1 MLEFDIK
8 NYPLLKLALPLIG
21 GIVIGWLCDVSLS
34 HTATLFALSL
44 LAVAVGLSSRL
55 PAWLFGAGATG
66 AMLSVGLF
74 VITCDKAVETP
85 RWSGRKVAC
94 EAQLLEVPHMGG
106 VATRAL
112 AYVVAADG
120 SVASGERCEG
130 RVELYF
136 ANSVEAE
143 ALRVGEKV
151 RFEAVIENPR
161 NAGNPAEFDVERYML
176 LKGVSGSVFL
186 PIDGWQSVGMGNVSL
201 QMRALALR
209 DDIVRMYEQQGFEG
223 NALSL
228 LAAFSVGEKRG
239 FPQELKEVYSD
250 AGVSH
255 LLALSGLHLG
265 LFYMVVVTL
274 LGFAGGNRKWYIA
287 RELLALLLLW
297 AFAFVAGLTPSIVR
311 AALLFSLVSMGRCL
325 RRDSSSLNS
334 LAFAAMAMLLF
345 SPRLLFDISFQLSF
359 SAVLAIMLL
368 TPWLNELLG
377 CDKHGRLYRSAVSL
391 LAVSFSAQVGVLPF
405 VWYYFGTFPLYFLF
419 ANLLLVPLAT
429 VLMTLVVW
437 LWVTVPLPPVQQC
450 VAWLLSWLLA
460 FMNGVVEFV
469 ASLPAASV
477 MLPQVDVA
485 GACFATFVLTTFFYC
500 VMHRKYLFAAVVSM
514 AAIVAMM
521 LNIFTS
527 NLVDYS
533 DSVLLFNNNK
543 SGAALVLPQG
553 SEGYVVS
560 SVPKFDSDAD
570 RVLLPFMEREGI
582 TSVRWLET
590 EYSDSCVSYS
600 NGLLSFAG
608 LRMQLLVDD
617 CWLGDSLQH
626 PVDVLWLCRGF
637 LGPVDRLLEVYPA
650 PCIVLDGSLYAGSR
664 RRLLRE
670 CGAAGVGCIDI
681 SQLGAVK
688 LKAADGSFSVETM
701 RGK

>member
-1 MLEFDIK
+1 M
-8 NYPLLKLALPLIG
+8 ALPLIG
-21 GIVIGWLCDVSLS
+21 GIVIGWLCNVDLL

-44 LAVAVGLSSRL
+44 LAVAAGFSSRL
-55 PAWLFGAGATG
+55 PAWLFGVGATG
-66 AMLSVGLF
+66 AMLAVGLF

-94 EAQLLEVPHMGG
+94 EAQLLEVPYMGG

-112 AYVVAADG
+112 AYVVADDG
-120 SVASGERCEG
+120 SVADERSEG
-130 RVELYF
+130 RVNIYF

-161 NAGNPAEFDVERYML
+161 NAGNPAEFDVERYMR

-186 PIDGWQSVGMGNVSL
+186 PVGGWQSVGMGNVSL

-209 DDIVRMYEQQGFEG
+209 DDIVKMYEQQGFEG

-239 FPQELKEVYSD
+239 FSQELKEVYSD

-274 LGFAGGNRKWYIA
+274 LGFAGGSRKWYIA

-297 AFAFVAGLTPSIVR
+297 VFAFVAGLTPSIVR
-311 AALLFSLVSMGRCL
+311 AAVLFSLVSVGRCL

-334 LAFAAMAMLLF
+334 LAFAAMVMLLF

-359 SAVLAIMLL
+359 SAVLAIILL
-368 TPWLNELLG
+368 TPWLRELFG
-377 CDKHGRLYRSAVSL
+377 CNKRGRLYRSAVSL

-429 VLMTLVVW
+429 VLMTLVIQ
-437 LWVTVPLPPVQQC
+437 LWVTVPVPLVQQC
-450 VAWLLSWLLA
+450 IAWLLSWLLA

-477 MLPQVDVA
+477 MLPQVSVA
-485 GACFATFVLTTFFYC
+485 GACFTAFMLVAFFYC
-500 VMHRKYLFAAVVSM
+500 VMRRRYLFAALISM
-514 AAIVAMM
+514 AAVVTVM
-521 LNIFTS
+521 LNIFTDKGA
-527 NLVDYS
+527 DYS

-570 RVLLPFMEREGI
+570 RVLVPFMEREAI
-582 TSVRWLET
+582 TSVRWLESSYT
-590 EYSDSCVSYS
+590 DSCVSYS

-608 LRMQLLVDD
+608 VRMQLLADD
-617 CWLGDSLQH
+617 CWLSDSLQH

-637 LGPVDRLLEVYPA
+637 LGPVERLLEVYPA
-650 PCIVLDGSLYAGSR
+650 SCIVLDGSLYAGSR

-688 LKAADGSFSVETM
+688 LKADGGSFSVETM

>member
-21 GIVIGWLCDVSLS
+21 GIVIGWLCNVSLL

-44 LAVAVGLSSRL
+44 LAVAAGFSSRL
-55 PAWLFGAGATG
+55 PAWLFGVGATG
-66 AMLSVGLF
+66 AMLAIGLF

-94 EAQLLEVPHMGG
+94 EAQLLEVPYMGG

-112 AYVVAADG
+112 AYVVADDG
-120 SVASGERCEG
+120 SVADERSEG
-130 RVELYF
+130 RVNIYF

-161 NAGNPAEFDVERYML
+161 NAGNPAEFDVERYMR

-186 PIDGWQSVGMGNVSL
+186 PVGGWQSVGMGNVSL

-209 DDIVRMYEQQGFEG
+209 DDIVKMYERQGFEG

-239 FPQELKEVYSD
+239 FSQELKDVYSD

-274 LGFAGGNRKWYIA
+274 LGFAGGSRKWYIA
-287 RELLALLLLW
+287 RELFALLLLW
-297 AFAFVAGLTPSIVR
+297 VFAFVAGLTPSIVR
-311 AALLFSLVSMGRCL
+311 AAVLFSLVSVGRCL

-334 LAFAAMAMLLF
+334 LAFAAMVMLLF

-359 SAVLAIMLL
+359 SAVLAIILL
-368 TPWLNELLG
+368 TPWLRELFG
-377 CDKHGRLYRSAVSL
+377 CNKRGRLYRSLVSL

-429 VLMTLVVW
+429 VLMTLVVYF
-437 LWVTVPLPPVQQC
+437 WVTVPVPLVQQC
-450 VAWLLSWLLA
+450 IAWLLSWLLA

-477 MLPQVDVA
+477 MLPQVGVA
-485 GACFATFVLTTFFYC
+485 GACFTAFMLAAFFYC
-500 VMHRKYLFAAVVSM
+500 VMRRRYLFAALISM
-514 AAIVAMM
+514 AAVVAVV
-521 LNIFTS
+521 LNIFTDKGA
-527 NLVDYS
+527 DYS

-560 SVPKFDSDAD
+560 SVLKFDSDAD
-570 RVLLPFMEREGI
+570 RVLVPFMEREGI
-582 TSVRWLET
+582 TSVRWLESPYT
-590 EYSDSCVSYS
+590 DSCVSYS

-608 LRMQLLVDD
+608 VRMQLLADD
-617 CWLGDSLQH
+617 CWLSDSLQH

-637 LGPVDRLLEVYPA
+637 LGPVERLLEVYPA
-650 PCIVLDGSLYAGSR
+650 SCIVLDGSLYAGSR

>member
-8 NYPLLKLALPLIG
+8 NYPLLKLALPMIG
-21 GIVIGWLCDVSLS
+21 GIVIGWLCNVDLL

-44 LAVAVGLSSRL
+44 LAVAAGFSSRL
-55 PAWLFGAGATG
+55 PAWLFGVGATG
-66 AMLSVGLF
+66 AMLAIGLF

-94 EAQLLEVPHMGG
+94 EAQLLEVPYMGG

-112 AYVVAADG
+112 AYVVADDG
-120 SVASGERCEG
+120 SVAGERSEG
-130 RVELYF
+130 RVNIYF

-161 NAGNPAEFDVERYML
+161 NAGNPAEFDVERYMR

-186 PIDGWQSVGMGNVSL
+186 PVGGWQSVGMGNVSL

-209 DDIVRMYEQQGFEG
+209 DDIVKMYERQGFEG

-239 FPQELKEVYSD
+239 FSQELKEVYSD

-274 LGFAGGNRKWYIA
+274 LGFAGGSRKWYIA

-297 AFAFVAGLTPSIVR
+297 VFAFVAGLTPSIVR
-311 AALLFSLVSMGRCL
+311 AAVLFSLVSVGRCL

-334 LAFAAMAMLLF
+334 LAFAAMVMLLF

-359 SAVLAIMLL
+359 SAVLAIILL
-368 TPWLNELLG
+368 TPWINELLG
-377 CDKHGRLYRSAVSL
+377 CNKRGRLYRSAVSL

-437 LWVTVPLPPVQQC
+437 LWVTVPVPLVRQC
-450 VAWLLSWLLA
+450 IAWLLSWLLA

-477 MLPQVDVA
+477 MLPQVGVA
-485 GACFATFVLTTFFYC
+485 GACFTAFMLVASFYC
-500 VMHRKYLFAAVVSM
+500 VMRRRYLFAALISM
-514 AAIVAMM
+514 AAVVAVV
-521 LNIFTS
+521 LNIFTDKGA
-527 NLVDYS
+527 DYS

-553 SEGYVVS
+553 GEGYVVS

-570 RVLLPFMEREGI
+570 RVLVPFMERESI
-582 TSVRWLET
+582 TSVRWLESP
-590 EYSDSCVSYS
+590 YADSCVSYS
-600 NGLLSFAG
+600 DGLLSFAG
-608 LRMQLLVDD
+608 VRMQLLADD
-617 CWLGDSLQH
+617 CWLSDSLQH

-637 LGPVDRLLEVYPA
+637 LGPVERLLEVYPA
-650 PCIVLDGSLYAGSR
+650 SCIVLDGSLYAGSR

-688 LKAADGSFSVETM
+688 LKADGGSFSVETM

>member
-1 MLEFDIK
+1 M
-8 NYPLLKLALPLIG
+8 IG
-21 GIVIGWLCDVSLS
+21 GIVIGWLCNVDLL

-44 LAVAVGLSSRL
+44 LAVAAGFSSRL
-55 PAWLFGAGATG
+55 PAWLFGVGATG
-66 AMLSVGLF
+66 AMLAIGLF

-94 EAQLLEVPHMGG
+94 EAQLLEVPYMGG

-112 AYVVAADG
+112 AYVVADAG
-120 SVASGERCEG
+120 SVADERSEG
-130 RVELYF
+130 RVNIYF

-161 NAGNPAEFDVERYML
+161 NAGNPAEFDVERYMR

-186 PIDGWQSVGMGNVSL
+186 PVGGWQSAGMGNVSL

-209 DDIVRMYEQQGFEG
+209 DDIVKMYERQGFEG

-239 FPQELKEVYSD
+239 FSQELKEVYSD

-274 LGFAGGNRKWYIA
+274 LGFAGGSRKWYIA

-297 AFAFVAGLTPSIVR
+297 FFAFVAGLTPSIVR
-311 AALLFSLVSMGRCL
+311 AAVLFSLVSVGRCL

-334 LAFAAMAMLLF
+334 LAFAAMVMLLF

-359 SAVLAIMLL
+359 SAVLAIILL
-368 TPWLNELLG
+368 TPWINELLG
-377 CDKHGRLYRSAVSL
+377 CNKHGRLYRSLVSL

-429 VLMTLVVW
+429 VLMTLVVQ
-437 LWVTVPLPPVQQC
+437 LWVTVPVPLVQQC
-450 VAWLLSWLLA
+450 IAWLLSWLLA

-477 MLPQVDVA
+477 MLPQVGVA
-485 GACFATFVLTTFFYC
+485 GACFTAFMLAAFFYC
-500 VMHRKYLFAAVVSM
+500 VMRRRYLFAALISM
-514 AAIVAMM
+514 AAVVTVM
-521 LNIFTS
+521 LNIFTDKGA
-527 NLVDYS
+527 DYS

-543 SGAALVLPQG
+543 SGVALVLPQG

-570 RVLLPFMEREGI
+570 RVLVPFMEREGI
-582 TSVRWLET
+582 TSVRWLESPYT
-590 EYSDSCVSYS
+590 DSCVSYS
-600 NGLLSFAG
+600 DGLLSFAG
-608 LRMQLLVDD
+608 VRMQLLADD
-617 CWLGDSLQH
+617 CWLSDSLQH

-637 LGPVDRLLEVYPA
+637 LGPVERLLEAYPA
-650 PCIVLDGSLYAGSR
+650 SCIVLDGSLYAGSR

-688 LKAADGSFSVETM
+688 LKADGGSFSVETM

>member
-1 MLEFDIK
+1 M
-8 NYPLLKLALPLIG
+8 IG
-21 GIVIGWLCDVSLS
+21 GIVIGWLCNVDLL

-44 LAVAVGLSSRL
+44 LAVAAGFSSRL
-55 PAWLFGAGATG
+55 PAWLFGVGATG
-66 AMLSVGLF
+66 AMLAIGLF

-94 EAQLLEVPHMGG
+94 EAQLLEVPYMGG

-112 AYVVAADG
+112 AYVVADDG
-120 SVASGERCEG
+120 SVAGERSEG
-130 RVELYF
+130 RVNIYF

-161 NAGNPAEFDVERYML
+161 NAGNPAEFDVERYMR

-186 PIDGWQSVGMGNVSL
+186 PVGGWQSVGMGNVSL

-209 DDIVRMYEQQGFEG
+209 DDIVKMYERQGFEG

-239 FPQELKEVYSD
+239 FSQELKEVYSD

-274 LGFAGGNRKWYIA
+274 LGFAGGSRKWYIA

-297 AFAFVAGLTPSIVR
+297 VFAFVAGLTPSIVR
-311 AALLFSLVSMGRCL
+311 AAVLFSLVSVGRCL

-334 LAFAAMAMLLF
+334 LAFAAMVMLLF

-359 SAVLAIMLL
+359 SAVLAIILL
-368 TPWLNELLG
+368 TPWINELLG
-377 CDKHGRLYRSAVSL
+377 CNKRGRLYRSAVSL

-437 LWVTVPLPPVQQC
+437 LWVTVPVPLVQQC
-450 VAWLLSWLLA
+450 IAWLLSWLLT

-477 MLPQVDVA
+477 MLPQVGVA
-485 GACFATFVLTTFFYC
+485 GACFTAFMLVAFFYC
-500 VMHRKYLFAAVVSM
+500 VMRRRYLFAALISM
-514 AAIVAMM
+514 AAVVAVV
-521 LNIFTS
+521 LNIFTDKGA
-527 NLVDYS
+527 DYS

-553 SEGYVVS
+553 GEGYVVS

-570 RVLLPFMEREGI
+570 RVLVPFMERESI
-582 TSVRWLET
+582 TSVRWLESP
-590 EYSDSCVSYS
+590 YADSCVSYS
-600 NGLLSFAG
+600 DGLLSFAG
-608 LRMQLLVDD
+608 VRMQLLADD
-617 CWLGDSLQH
+617 CWLSDSLQH

-637 LGPVDRLLEVYPA
+637 LGPVERLLEVYPA
-650 PCIVLDGSLYAGSR
+650 SCIVLDGSLYAGSR

-688 LKAADGSFSVETM
+688 LKADGGSFSVETM

>member
-1 MLEFDIK
+1 MLEFEIK
-8 NYPLLKLALPLIG
+8 HYPLLKLALPLIG
-21 GIVIGWLCDVSLS
+21 GIVIGWLCNVDLL

-44 LAVAVGLSSRL
+44 LAVAAGLSSRL

-66 AMLSVGLF
+66 AMLAVGLF

-94 EAQLLEVPHMGG
+94 EAQLLEVPYMGG
-106 VATRAL
+106 VAARAL
-112 AYVVAADG
+112 AYVVADDG
-120 SVASGERCEG
+120 SVADERSEG
-130 RVELYF
+130 RVNIFF

-161 NAGNPAEFDVERYML
+161 NAGNPAEFDVERYMR

-186 PIDGWQSVGMGNVSL
+186 PVGGWQSAGMGYVSL

-209 DDIVRMYEQQGFEG
+209 DDIVKMYERQGFEG

-239 FPQELKEVYSD
+239 FSQELKEVYSD

-274 LGFAGGNRKWYIA
+274 LGFAGGSRKWYIA
-287 RELLALLLLW
+287 RELFALLLLW
-297 AFAFVAGLTPSIVR
+297 VFAFVAGLTPSIVR
-311 AALLFSLVSMGRCL
+311 AAVLFSLVSVGRCL

-334 LAFAAMAMLLF
+334 LAFAAMVMLLF

-359 SAVLAIMLL
+359 SAVLAIILL
-368 TPWLNELLG
+368 TPWLRELFG
-377 CDKHGRLYRSAVSL
+377 CNKRGRLYRSLVSL

-405 VWYYFGTFPLYFLF
+405 VWYYFGTFPQYSHF

-437 LWVTVPLPPVQQC
+437 LWVTVPVPLVQQC
-450 VAWLLSWLLA
+450 IAWLLSWLLT

-477 MLPQVDVA
+477 MLPQVGVA
-485 GACFATFVLTTFFYC
+485 GACFTAFMLAAFFYC
-500 VMHRKYLFAAVVSM
+500 VMRRRYLFAALISM
-514 AAIVAMM
+514 AAVVAVV
-521 LNIFTS
+521 LNIFTGKGT
-527 NLVDYS
+527 DYS

-570 RVLLPFMEREGI
+570 RVLVPFMERESI
-582 TSVRWLET
+582 TSVRWLESP
-590 EYSDSCVSYS
+590 YADSCVSYS
-600 NGLLSFAG
+600 DGLLSFAG
-608 LRMQLLVDD
+608 VRMQLLADD
-617 CWLGDSLQH
+617 CWLSDSLQH

-637 LGPVDRLLEVYPA
+637 LGPVERLLEVYPA
-650 PCIVLDGSLYAGSR
+650 SCIVLDGSLYAGSR

>member
-1 MLEFDIK
+1 MLEFEIK

-21 GIVIGWLCDVSLS
+21 GIVIGWLCNVDLL

-44 LAVAVGLSSRL
+44 LAVAAGFSSRL
-55 PAWLFGAGATG
+55 PAWLFGVGATG
-66 AMLSVGLF
+66 AMLAVGLF

-94 EAQLLEVPHMGG
+94 EAQLLEVPYMGG
-106 VATRAL
+106 VAARAL
-112 AYVVAADG
+112 AYVVADDG
-120 SVASGERCEG
+120 SVADERSEG
-130 RVELYF
+130 RVNIYF

-161 NAGNPAEFDVERYML
+161 NAGNPAEFDVERYMR

-186 PIDGWQSVGMGNVSL
+186 PVGGWQSAGMGYVSL

-209 DDIVRMYEQQGFEG
+209 DDIVKMYERQGFEG

-239 FPQELKEVYSD
+239 FSQELKEVYSD

-274 LGFAGGNRKWYIA
+274 LGFAGGSRKWYIA
-287 RELLALLLLW
+287 SELLALLLLW
-297 AFAFVAGLTPSIVR
+297 GFAFVAGLTPSIVR
-311 AALLFSLVSMGRCL
+311 AAVLFSLVSVGRCL

-334 LAFAAMAMLLF
+334 LAFAAMVMLLF

-359 SAVLAIMLL
+359 SAVLAIILL
-368 TPWLNELLG
+368 TPWLRELFG
-377 CDKHGRLYRSAVSL
+377 CNKRGRLYRSLVSL

-437 LWVTVPLPPVQQC
+437 LWVTVPVPLVQQC
-450 VAWLLSWLLA
+450 IAWLLSWLLT

-477 MLPQVDVA
+477 MLPQVGVA
-485 GACFATFVLTTFFYC
+485 GACFTAFMLAAFFYC
-500 VMHRKYLFAAVVSM
+500 VMRRRYLFAALISM
-514 AAIVAMM
+514 AAVVAVV
-521 LNIFTS
+521 LNIFTGKGT
-527 NLVDYS
+527 DYS

-553 SEGYVVS
+553 GEGYVVS

-570 RVLLPFMEREGI
+570 RVLVPFMERESI
-582 TSVRWLET
+582 TSVRWLESP
-590 EYSDSCVSYS
+590 YADSCVSYS
-600 NGLLSFAG
+600 DGLLSFAG
-608 LRMQLLVDD
+608 VRMQLLADD
-617 CWLGDSLQH
+617 CWLSDSLQH

-637 LGPVDRLLEVYPA
+637 LGPVERLLEVYPA
-650 PCIVLDGSLYAGSR
+650 SCIVLDGSLYAGSR

-670 CGAAGVGCIDI
+670 CGAAGVGCIDV

>member
-21 GIVIGWLCDVSLS
+21 GIVIGWLCNVDLL

-44 LAVAVGLSSRL
+44 LAVAAGFSSRL
-55 PAWLFGAGATG
+55 PAWLFGVGATG
-66 AMLSVGLF
+66 AMLAIGLF

-94 EAQLLEVPHMGG
+94 EAQLLEVPYMGG

-112 AYVVAADG
+112 AYVVADDG
-120 SVASGERCEG
+120 SAADERSEG
-130 RVELYF
+130 RVNIFF

-161 NAGNPAEFDVERYML
+161 NAGNPAEFDVERYMR

-186 PIDGWQSVGMGNVSL
+186 PVGGWQSVGMGNVSL

-209 DDIVRMYEQQGFEG
+209 DDIVKMYERQGFEG

-239 FPQELKEVYSD
+239 FSQELKEVYSD

-274 LGFAGGNRKWYIA
+274 LGLAGGSRKWYIA

-297 AFAFVAGLTPSIVR
+297 VFAFVAGLTPSIVR
-311 AALLFSLVSMGRCL
+311 AAVLFSLVSVGRCL

-334 LAFAAMAMLLF
+334 LAFAAMVMLLF

-359 SAVLAIMLL
+359 SAVLAIILL
-368 TPWLNELLG
+368 TPWLRELFG
-377 CDKHGRLYRSAVSL
+377 CNKHGRLYRSAVSL

-429 VLMTLVVW
+429 VLMTLVVQ
-437 LWVTVPLPPVQQC
+437 LWVTVPVPLVQQC

-477 MLPQVDVA
+477 MLPQVGVA
-485 GACFATFVLTTFFYC
+485 GACFTAFMLVAFFYC
-500 VMHRKYLFAAVVSM
+500 VMRRRYLFAALISM
-514 AAIVAMM
+514 AAVVTVM
-521 LNIFTS
+521 LNIFTDKGA
-527 NLVDYS
+527 DYS

-553 SEGYVVS
+553 GEGYVVS

-570 RVLLPFMEREGI
+570 RVLVPFMEREGI
-582 TSVRWLET
+582 TSVRWLESPYT
-590 EYSDSCVSYS
+590 DSCVSYS
-600 NGLLSFAG
+600 DGLLSFAG
-608 LRMQLLVDD
+608 VRMQLLADD
-617 CWLGDSLQH
+617 CWLSDSLQH

-637 LGPVDRLLEVYPA
+637 LGPVERLLEVYPA
-650 PCIVLDGSLYAGSR
+650 SCIVLDGSLYAGSR

>member
-8 NYPLLKLALPLIG
+8 NYPLLKLAWPLIG
-21 GIVIGWLCDVSLS
+21 GIVIGWLCNVDLL
-34 HTATLFALSL
+34 HTATLFVLSL
-44 LAVAVGLSSRL
+44 LAVAAGFSSRL
-55 PAWLFGAGATG
+55 PAWLFGVGATG
-66 AMLSVGLF
+66 AMLAIGLF

-94 EAQLLEVPHMGG
+94 EAQLLEVPYMGG

-112 AYVVAADG
+112 AYVVSDDG
-120 SVASGERCEG
+120 SVAGERSEG
-130 RVELYF
+130 RVNIYF

-161 NAGNPAEFDVERYML
+161 NAGNPAEFDVERYMR

-186 PIDGWQSVGMGNVSL
+186 PVGGWQSAGMGYVSL

-209 DDIVRMYEQQGFEG
+209 DDIVKMYERQGFEG

-239 FPQELKEVYSD
+239 FSQELKEVYSD

-274 LGFAGGNRKWYIA
+274 LGFAGGSRKWYIA
-287 RELLALLLLW
+287 RELFALLLLW
-297 AFAFVAGLTPSIVR
+297 VFAFVAGLTPSIVR
-311 AALLFSLVSMGRCL
+311 AAVLFSLVSVGRCL

-334 LAFAAMAMLLF
+334 LAFAAMVMLLF

-359 SAVLAIMLL
+359 SAVLAIILL
-368 TPWLNELLG
+368 TPWLRERLG
-377 CDKHGRLYRSAVSL
+377 CNKRGRLYRSLVSL

-429 VLMTLVVW
+429 MLMTLVVYF
-437 LWVTVPLPPVQQC
+437 WVTVPVPLVQQC

-469 ASLPAASV
+469 ALLPAASV
-477 MLPQVDVA
+477 MLPQVSVA
-485 GACFATFVLTTFFYC
+485 GACFAAFMLVAFFYC
-500 VMHRKYLFAAVVSM
+500 VMRRRYLFAALISM
-514 AAIVAMM
+514 AAVVAVV
-521 LNIFTS
+521 LNIFTGKGT
-527 NLVDYS
+527 DYS

-543 SGAALVLPQG
+543 SGVALVLPQG
-553 SEGYVVS
+553 DEGYVVS

-570 RVLLPFMEREGI
+570 RVLVPFMEREAI
-582 TSVRWLET
+582 ISVRWLESPYT
-590 EYSDSCVSYS
+590 DSCVSYS

-608 LRMQLLVDD
+608 VRMQLLADD
-617 CWLGDSLQH
+617 CWLSDSLQH

-637 LGPVDRLLEVYPA
+637 LGPVERLLEVYPA
-650 PCIVLDGSLYAGSR
+650 SCIVLDGSLYAGSR

>member
-1 MLEFDIK
+1 M
-8 NYPLLKLALPLIG
+8 ALPLIG
-21 GIVIGWLCDVSLS
+21 GIVIGWLCNVDLL

-44 LAVAVGLSSRL
+44 LAVAAGLSSRL
-55 PAWLFGAGATG
+55 PAWLFGVGATG
-66 AMLSVGLF
+66 AMLAIGLF

-94 EAQLLEVPHMGG
+94 EAQLLEVPYMGG

-112 AYVVAADG
+112 AYVVADDG
-120 SVASGERCEG
+120 SVADERSEG
-130 RVELYF
+130 RVNIYF

-161 NAGNPAEFDVERYML
+161 NAGNPAEFDVERYMR

-186 PIDGWQSVGMGNVSL
+186 PVGGWQSVGMGNVSL

-209 DDIVRMYEQQGFEG
+209 DDIVKMYERQGFEG

-239 FPQELKEVYSD
+239 FSQELKEVYSD

-274 LGFAGGNRKWYIA
+274 LGFAGGSRKWYIA

-297 AFAFVAGLTPSIVR
+297 VFAFVAGLTPSIVR
-311 AALLFSLVSMGRCL
+311 AAVLFSLVSVGRCL

-334 LAFAAMAMLLF
+334 LAFAAMVMLLF

-359 SAVLAIMLL
+359 SAVLAIILL
-368 TPWLNELLG
+368 TPWINELLG
-377 CDKHGRLYRSAVSL
+377 CNKRGGLYRSLVSL

-429 VLMTLVVW
+429 VLMTLVVQ
-437 LWVTVPLPPVQQC
+437 LWATVPVPFVQQC
-450 VAWLLSWLLA
+450 IAWLLSWLLA

-477 MLPQVDVA
+477 MLPQVGVA
-485 GACFATFVLTTFFYC
+485 GACFTAFMLAAFFYC
-500 VMHRKYLFAAVVSM
+500 VMRRRYLFAALISM
-514 AAIVAMM
+514 AAVVTVM
-521 LNIFTS
+521 LNIFTDKGA
-527 NLVDYS
+527 DYS

-543 SGAALVLPQG
+543 SGVALVLPQG

-570 RVLLPFMEREGI
+570 RVLVPFMDREAI
-582 TSVRWLET
+582 TSVRWLESPYT
-590 EYSDSCVSYS
+590 DSCVSYS

-608 LRMQLLVDD
+608 VRMQLLADD
-617 CWLGDSLQH
+617 CWLSDSLQH

-637 LGPVDRLLEVYPA
+637 LGPVERLLEVYPA
-650 PCIVLDGSLYAGSR
+650 SCIVLDGSLYAGSR

>member
-21 GIVIGWLCDVSLS
+21 GIVIGWLCNVDLL

-44 LAVAVGLSSRL
+44 LAVAAGFSSRL
-55 PAWLFGAGATG
+55 PAWLFGVGATG
-66 AMLSVGLF
+66 AMLAVGLF

-94 EAQLLEVPHMGG
+94 EAQLLEVPYMGG

-112 AYVVAADG
+112 AYVVADGG
-120 SVASGERCEG
+120 SVADERSEG
-130 RVELYF
+130 CVNIYF

-161 NAGNPAEFDVERYML
+161 NAGNPAEFDVERYMR

-186 PIDGWQSVGMGNVSL
+186 PVGGWQSVGMGNVSL

-209 DDIVRMYEQQGFEG
+209 DDIVKMYERQGFEG

-239 FPQELKEVYSD
+239 FSLELKEVYSD

-274 LGFAGGNRKWYIA
+274 LWFAGGSRKWYIA

-297 AFAFVAGLTPSIVR
+297 VFAFVAGLTPSIVR
-311 AALLFSLVSMGRCL
+311 AAVLFSLVSVGRCL

-334 LAFAAMAMLLF
+334 LAFAAMVMLLF

-359 SAVLAIMLL
+359 SAVLAIILL
-368 TPWLNELLG
+368 TPWLRELFG
-377 CDKHGRLYRSAVSL
+377 CNKRGRLYRSAVSL

-437 LWVTVPLPPVQQC
+437 LWVTVPVPLVQQC
-450 VAWLLSWLLA
+450 IAWLLSWLLA

-477 MLPQVDVA
+477 MLPQVGVA
-485 GACFATFVLTTFFYC
+485 GACFTAFMLAAFFYC
-500 VMHRKYLFAAVVSM
+500 VMRRRYLFAALISM
-514 AAIVAMM
+514 AAVVTVM
-521 LNIFTS
+521 LNIFTDKGA
-527 NLVDYS
+527 DYS

-570 RVLLPFMEREGI
+570 RVLVPFMEREGI
-582 TSVRWLET
+582 TSVQWLESPYT
-590 EYSDSCVSYS
+590 DSCVSYS

-608 LRMQLLVDD
+608 VRMQLLADD
-617 CWLGDSLQH
+617 CWLSDSLQH

-637 LGPVDRLLEVYPA
+637 LGPVERLLEVYPA
-650 PCIVLDGSLYAGSR
+650 SCIVLDGSLYAGSR

>member
-21 GIVIGWLCDVSLS
+21 GIVIGWLCNVDLL

-44 LAVAVGLSSRL
+44 LAVAAGLSSRL
-55 PAWLFGAGATG
+55 PAWLFGVGATG
-66 AMLSVGLF
+66 AMLAIGLF

-94 EAQLLEVPHMGG
+94 EAQLLEVPYMGG

-112 AYVVAADG
+112 AYVVADDG
-120 SVASGERCEG
+120 SVADERSEG
-130 RVELYF
+130 RVNIYF

-161 NAGNPAEFDVERYML
+161 NAGNPAEFDVERYMR

-186 PIDGWQSVGMGNVSL
+186 PVGGWQSVGMGNVSL

-209 DDIVRMYEQQGFEG
+209 DDIVKMYERQGFEG

-239 FPQELKEVYSD
+239 FSQELKEVYSD

-274 LGFAGGNRKWYIA
+274 LGFAGGSRKWYIA

-297 AFAFVAGLTPSIVR
+297 VFAFVAGLTPSIVR
-311 AALLFSLVSMGRCL
+311 AAVLFSLVSVGRCL

-334 LAFAAMAMLLF
+334 LAFAAMVMLLF

-359 SAVLAIMLL
+359 SAVLAIILL
-368 TPWLNELLG
+368 TPWINELLG
-377 CDKHGRLYRSAVSL
+377 CNKRGGLYRSLVSL

-429 VLMTLVVW
+429 VLMTLVVQ
-437 LWVTVPLPPVQQC
+437 LWATVPVPFVQQC
-450 VAWLLSWLLA
+450 IAWLLSWLLA

-477 MLPQVDVA
+477 MLPQVGVA
-485 GACFATFVLTTFFYC
+485 GACFTAFMLAAFFYC
-500 VMHRKYLFAAVVSM
+500 VMRRRYLFAALISM
-514 AAIVAMM
+514 AAVVTVM
-521 LNIFTS
+521 LNIFTDKGA
-527 NLVDYS
+527 DYS

-543 SGAALVLPQG
+543 SGVALVLPQG

-570 RVLLPFMEREGI
+570 RVLVPFMDREAI
-582 TSVRWLET
+582 TSVRWLESPYT
-590 EYSDSCVSYS
+590 DSCVSYS

-608 LRMQLLVDD
+608 VRMQLLADD
-617 CWLGDSLQH
+617 CWLSDSLQH

-637 LGPVDRLLEVYPA
+637 LGPVERLLEVYPA
-650 PCIVLDGSLYAGSR
+650 SCIVLDGSLYAGSR

>member
-21 GIVIGWLCDVSLS
+21 GIVIGWLCNVDLL
-34 HTATLFALSL
+34 HTATLFVLSL
-44 LAVAVGLSSRL
+44 LAVAAGFSSRL
-55 PAWLFGAGATG
+55 PAWLFGVGATG
-66 AMLSVGLF
+66 AMLAIGLF

-94 EAQLLEVPHMGG
+94 EAQLLEVPYMGG

-112 AYVVAADG
+112 AYVVSDDG
-120 SVASGERCEG
+120 SVAGERSEG
-130 RVELYF
+130 RVNIYF

-161 NAGNPAEFDVERYML
+161 NAGNPAEFDVERYMR

-186 PIDGWQSVGMGNVSL
+186 PIGGWQSAGMGNVSL

-209 DDIVRMYEQQGFEG
+209 DDIVKMYERQGFEG

-239 FPQELKEVYSD
+239 FSQELKEVYSD

-255 LLALSGLHLG
+255 LLALSGLHLA

-274 LGFAGGNRKWYIA
+274 LGFAGGSRKWYIA
-287 RELLALLLLW
+287 RELFALLLLW
-297 AFAFVAGLTPSIVR
+297 VFAFVAGLTPSIVR
-311 AALLFSLVSMGRCL
+311 AAVLFSLVSVGRCL

-334 LAFAAMAMLLF
+334 LAFAAMVMLLF

-359 SAVLAIMLL
+359 SAVLAIILL
-368 TPWLNELLG
+368 TPWLRELLG
-377 CDKHGRLYRSAVSL
+377 CNKRGRLYRSLVSL

-419 ANLLLVPLAT
+419 ANQLLVPLAT
-429 VLMTLVVW
+429 VLMTLVIQ
-437 LWVTVPLPPVQQC
+437 LWVTVPVPLVQQC
-450 VAWLLSWLLA
+450 IAWLLSWLLA

-477 MLPQVDVA
+477 MLPQVSVA
-485 GACFATFVLTTFFYC
+485 GACFTAFILVAFFYC
-500 VMHRKYLFAAVVSM
+500 VMRRRYLFAALISM
-514 AAIVAMM
+514 AAVVALV
-521 LNIFTS
+521 LNIFTGKGT
-527 NLVDYS
+527 DYS

-543 SGAALVLPQG
+543 SGVALVLPQG
-553 SEGYVVS
+553 DEGYVVS

-570 RVLLPFMEREGI
+570 RVLVPFMEREAI
-582 TSVRWLET
+582 TSVRWLESPYT
-590 EYSDSCVSYS
+590 DSCVSYS

-608 LRMQLLVDD
+608 VRMQLLADD
-617 CWLGDSLQH
+617 CWLSDSLQH

-637 LGPVDRLLEVYPA
+637 LGPVERLLEVYPA
-650 PCIVLDGSLYAGSR
+650 SCIVLDGSLYAGSR

-670 CGAAGVGCIDI
+670 YGAAGVGCIDI

>member
-1 MLEFDIK
+1 M
-8 NYPLLKLALPLIG
+8 ALPLIG
-21 GIVIGWLCDVSLS
+21 GIVIGWLCNVDLL
-34 HTATLFALSL
+34 HTATLFVLSL
-44 LAVAVGLSSRL
+44 LAVAAGFSSRL
-55 PAWLFGAGATG
+55 PAWLFGVGATG
-66 AMLSVGLF
+66 AMLAIGLF
-74 VITCDKAVETP
+74 VITCDKAIETP

-94 EAQLLEVPHMGG
+94 EAQLLEVPYMGG

-112 AYVVAADG
+112 AYVVSDDG
-120 SVASGERCEG
+120 SVAGERSEG
-130 RVELYF
+130 RVNIYF

-161 NAGNPAEFDVERYML
+161 NAGNPAEFDVERYMR

-186 PIDGWQSVGMGNVSL
+186 PVGGWQSAGMGNVSL

-209 DDIVRMYEQQGFEG
+209 DDIVKMYERQGFEG

-239 FPQELKEVYSD
+239 FSQELKEVYSD

-274 LGFAGGNRKWYIA
+274 LGFAGGSRKWYIA
-287 RELLALLLLW
+287 RELFALLLLW
-297 AFAFVAGLTPSIVR
+297 VFAFVAGLTPSIVR
-311 AALLFSLVSMGRCL
+311 AAVLFSLVSVGRCL

-334 LAFAAMAMLLF
+334 LAFAAMVMLLY

-359 SAVLAIMLL
+359 SAVLAIILL
-368 TPWLNELLG
+368 TPWLRERLG
-377 CDKHGRLYRSAVSL
+377 CNKRGRLYRSLVSL

-429 VLMTLVVW
+429 VLMTLVVYF
-437 LWVTVPLPPVQQC
+437 WVTVPVPLVQQC

-477 MLPQVDVA
+477 MLPQVSVA
-485 GACFATFVLTTFFYC
+485 GACFAAFMLVAFFYC
-500 VMHRKYLFAAVVSM
+500 VMRRRYLFAALISM
-514 AAIVAMM
+514 AAVVAVV
-521 LNIFTS
+521 LNIFTGKGT
-527 NLVDYS
+527 DYS

-570 RVLLPFMEREGI
+570 RVLVPFMEREDI
-582 TSVRWLET
+582 TSVRWLESPYT
-590 EYSDSCVSYS
+590 DSCVSYS
-600 NGLLSFAG
+600 DGLLSFAG
-608 LRMQLLVDD
+608 VRMQLLADD
-617 CWLGDSLQH
+617 CWLSDSLQH

-637 LGPVDRLLEVYPA
+637 LGPVERLLEVYPA
-650 PCIVLDGSLYAGSR
+650 SCIVLDGSLYAGSR

>member
-1 MLEFDIK
+1 M
-8 NYPLLKLALPLIG
+8 ALPLIG
-21 GIVIGWLCDVSLS
+21 GIVIGWLCNVDLL

-44 LAVAVGLSSRL
+44 LAVAAGFSSRL
-55 PAWLFGAGATG
+55 PAWLFGVGATG
-66 AMLSVGLF
+66 AMLAIGLF

-85 RWSGRKVAC
+85 RWSARRVAC
-94 EAQLLEVPHMGG
+94 EAQLLEVPYMGG

-112 AYVVAADG
+112 AYVVADAG
-120 SVASGERCEG
+120 SVAGERSEG
-130 RVELYF
+130 RVNIYF

-161 NAGNPAEFDVERYML
+161 NAGNPAEFDVERYMR

-186 PIDGWQSVGMGNVSL
+186 PVGGWQSVGMGNVSL

-209 DDIVRMYEQQGFEG
+209 DDIVKMYEQQGFEG

-239 FPQELKEVYSD
+239 FSQELKEVYSD

-274 LGFAGGNRKWYIA
+274 LGFAGGSRKWYIA
-287 RELLALLLLW
+287 RELFALLLLW
-297 AFAFVAGLTPSIVR
+297 VFAFVAGLTPSIVR
-311 AALLFSLVSMGRCL
+311 AAVLFSLVSVGRCL

-334 LAFAAMAMLLF
+334 LAFAAMVMLLF

-359 SAVLAIMLL
+359 SAVLAIILL
-368 TPWLNELLG
+368 TPWINELLG
-377 CDKHGRLYRSAVSL
+377 CNKRGRLYRSAVSL

-429 VLMTLVVW
+429 VLMTLVVQ
-437 LWVTVPLPPVQQC
+437 LWVTVPVPLVQQC

-477 MLPQVDVA
+477 MLPQVGVA
-485 GACFATFVLTTFFYC
+485 GACFTAFMLVAFFYC
-500 VMHRKYLFAAVVSM
+500 VMRRRYLFAALISM
-514 AAIVAMM
+514 AAVVTMM
-521 LNIFTS
+521 LNIFTDKGA
-527 NLVDYS
+527 DYS

-570 RVLLPFMEREGI
+570 RVLVPFMEREGI
-582 TSVRWLET
+582 TSVRWLESPYT
-590 EYSDSCVSYS
+590 DSCVNYS
-600 NGLLSFAG
+600 NGLLSFADV
-608 LRMQLLVDD
+608 RMQLLADN
-617 CWLGDSLQH
+617 CWLSDSLQH

-637 LGPVDRLLEVYPA
+637 LGPVERLLEVYPA
-650 PCIVLDGSLYAGSR
+650 SCIVLDGSLYAGSR

>member
-8 NYPLLKLALPLIG
+8 NYPLLKLALPMIG
-21 GIVIGWLCDVSLS
+21 GIVIGWLCNVDLL

-44 LAVAVGLSSRL
+44 LAVAAGFSSRL
-55 PAWLFGAGATG
+55 PAWLFGVGATG
-66 AMLSVGLF
+66 AMLAIGLF

-94 EAQLLEVPHMGG
+94 EAQLLEVPYMGG

-112 AYVVAADG
+112 AYVVADDG
-120 SVASGERCEG
+120 SVADERSEG
-130 RVELYF
+130 RVNIFF

-161 NAGNPAEFDVERYML
+161 NAGNPAEFDVERYMR

-186 PIDGWQSVGMGNVSL
+186 PVGGWQSVGMGNVSL

-209 DDIVRMYEQQGFEG
+209 DDIVKMYERQGFEG

-239 FPQELKEVYSD
+239 FSQELKEVYSD

-274 LGFAGGNRKWYIA
+274 LGFAGGSRKWYIA

-297 AFAFVAGLTPSIVR
+297 VFAFVAGLTPSIVR
-311 AALLFSLVSMGRCL
+311 AALLFSLVSVGRCL

-334 LAFAAMAMLLF
+334 LAFAAMVMLLF

-359 SAVLAIMLL
+359 SAVLAIILL
-368 TPWLNELLG
+368 TPWINELLG
-377 CDKHGRLYRSAVSL
+377 CNKRGRLYRSAVSL

-437 LWVTVPLPPVQQC
+437 LWVTVPVPLVRQC
-450 VAWLLSWLLA
+450 IAWLLSWLLA

-477 MLPQVDVA
+477 MLPQVGVA
-485 GACFATFVLTTFFYC
+485 GACFTAFMLVASFYC
-500 VMHRKYLFAAVVSM
+500 VMRRRYLFAALISM
-514 AAIVAMM
+514 AAVVSVV
-521 LNIFTS
+521 LNIFTDKGA
-527 NLVDYS
+527 DYS

-553 SEGYVVS
+553 GEGYVVS

-570 RVLLPFMEREGI
+570 RVLVPFMERESI
-582 TSVRWLET
+582 TSVRWLESP
-590 EYSDSCVSYS
+590 YADSCVSYS
-600 NGLLSFAG
+600 DGLLSFAG
-608 LRMQLLVDD
+608 VRMQLLADD
-617 CWLGDSLQH
+617 CWLSDSLQH

-637 LGPVDRLLEVYPA
+637 LGPVERLLEVYPA
-650 PCIVLDGSLYAGSR
+650 SCIVLDGSLYAGSR

-688 LKAADGSFSVETM
+688 LKADGGSFSVETM

>member
-21 GIVIGWLCDVSLS
+21 GIVIGWLCNVDLL

-44 LAVAVGLSSRL
+44 LAVAAGFSSRL
-55 PAWLFGAGATG
+55 PAWLFGVGATG
-66 AMLSVGLF
+66 AMLAVGLF

-94 EAQLLEVPHMGG
+94 EAQLLEVPYMGG

-112 AYVVAADG
+112 AYVVADDG
-120 SVASGERCEG
+120 SVADERSEG
-130 RVELYF
+130 RVNIFF

-161 NAGNPAEFDVERYML
+161 NAGNPAEFDVERYMR

-186 PIDGWQSVGMGNVSL
+186 PVGGWQSVGMGNVSL

-209 DDIVRMYEQQGFEG
+209 DDIVKMYERQGFEG

-239 FPQELKEVYSD
+239 FSQELKEVYSD

-274 LGFAGGNRKWYIA
+274 LGFAGGSRKWYIA

-297 AFAFVAGLTPSIVR
+297 VFAFVAGLTPSIVR
-311 AALLFSLVSMGRCL
+311 AAVLFSLVSVGRCL

-334 LAFAAMAMLLF
+334 LAFAAMVMLLF

-359 SAVLAIMLL
+359 SAVLAIILL
-368 TPWLNELLG
+368 TPWINELLG
-377 CDKHGRLYRSAVSL
+377 CNKRGRLYRSAVSL

-429 VLMTLVVW
+429 VLMTLVVQ
-437 LWVTVPLPPVQQC
+437 LWVTVPVPLVQQC
-450 VAWLLSWLLA
+450 IAWLLSWLLA

-477 MLPQVDVA
+477 MLPQVSVA
-485 GACFATFVLTTFFYC
+485 GACFTAFMLAALFYC
-500 VMHRKYLFAAVVSM
+500 VMRRRYLFAALISM
-514 AAIVAMM
+514 AAVVTVM
-521 LNIFTS
+521 LNIFTDKGA
-527 NLVDYS
+527 DYS

-570 RVLLPFMEREGI
+570 RVLVPFMDREAI
-582 TSVRWLET
+582 TSVRWLESPYT
-590 EYSDSCVSYS
+590 DSCVSYS
-600 NGLLSFAG
+600 NGLLSFADV
-608 LRMQLLVDD
+608 RMQLLADD
-617 CWLGDSLQH
+617 CWLSDSLQH

-637 LGPVDRLLEVYPA
+637 LGPVERLLEVYPA
-650 PCIVLDGSLYAGSR
+650 SCIVLDGSLYAGSR

>member
-8 NYPLLKLALPLIG
+8 NYPLLKLALPLID
-21 GIVIGWLCDVSLS
+21 GIVIGWLCNVDLL

-44 LAVAVGLSSRL
+44 LAVAAGFSSRL
-55 PAWLFGAGATG
+55 PAWLFGVGATG
-66 AMLSVGLF
+66 AMLAIGLF

-94 EAQLLEVPHMGG
+94 EAQLLEVPYMGG

-112 AYVVAADG
+112 AYVVADDG
-120 SVASGERCEG
+120 SVADERSEG
-130 RVELYF
+130 RVNIYF

-161 NAGNPAEFDVERYML
+161 NAGNPAEFDVERYMR

-186 PIDGWQSVGMGNVSL
+186 PVGGWQSVGMGYVSL

-209 DDIVRMYEQQGFEG
+209 DDIVKMYERQGFEG

-239 FPQELKEVYSD
+239 FSQELKEVYSD

-274 LGFAGGNRKWYIA
+274 LGFAGGSRKWYIA

-297 AFAFVAGLTPSIVR
+297 VFAFVAGLTPSIVR
-311 AALLFSLVSMGRCL
+311 AAVLFSLVSVGRCL

-334 LAFAAMAMLLF
+334 LVFAAMVMLLF

-359 SAVLAIMLL
+359 SAVLAIILL
-368 TPWLNELLG
+368 TPWINELLG
-377 CDKHGRLYRSAVSL
+377 CNKRGRLYRSAVSL

-429 VLMTLVVW
+429 VLMTLVVQ
-437 LWVTVPLPPVQQC
+437 LWATVPVPLVQQC

-477 MLPQVDVA
+477 MLPQVGVA
-485 GACFATFVLTTFFYC
+485 GACFTAFMLAAFFYC
-500 VMHRKYLFAAVVSM
+500 VMRRRYLFAALISM
-514 AAIVAMM
+514 AAVVTVM
-521 LNIFTS
+521 LNIFT
-527 NLVDYS
+527 DYS
-533 DSVLLFNNNK
+533 RKLYDVDLFNILVADWLAFPLLLF
-543 SGAALVLPQG
+543 L
-553 SEGYVVS
+553 
-560 SVPKFDSDAD
+560 
-570 RVLLPFMEREGI
+570 
-582 TSVRWLET
+582 
-590 EYSDSCVSYS
+590 
-600 NGLLSFAG
+600 
-608 LRMQLLVDD
+608 
-617 CWLGDSLQH
+617 
-626 PVDVLWLCRGF
+626 
-637 LGPVDRLLEVYPA
+637 
-650 PCIVLDGSLYAGSR
+650 
-664 RRLLRE
+664 
-670 CGAAGVGCIDI
+670 
-681 SQLGAVK
+681 
-688 LKAADGSFSVETM
+688 
-701 RGK
+701 

>member
-1 MLEFDIK
+1 MLEFEIK

-21 GIVIGWLCDVSLS
+21 GIVIGWLCNVDLL

-44 LAVAVGLSSRL
+44 LAVAAGFSSRL
-55 PAWLFGAGATG
+55 PAWLFGVGATG
-66 AMLSVGLF
+66 AMLAIGLF

-94 EAQLLEVPHMGG
+94 EAQLLEVPYMGG

-112 AYVVAADG
+112 AYVVADDG
-120 SVASGERCEG
+120 SVADERSEG
-130 RVELYF
+130 RVNIYF

-161 NAGNPAEFDVERYML
+161 NAGNPAEFDVERYMR

-186 PIDGWQSVGMGNVSL
+186 PVGGWQSVGMGNVSL

-209 DDIVRMYEQQGFEG
+209 DDIVKMYERLGFEG

-239 FPQELKEVYSD
+239 FSQELKEVYSD

-274 LGFAGGNRKWYIA
+274 LGFAGGSRKWYIA
-287 RELLALLLLW
+287 RELFALLLLW
-297 AFAFVAGLTPSIVR
+297 VFAFVAGLTPSIVR
-311 AALLFSLVSMGRCL
+311 AAVLFSLVSVGCCL

-334 LAFAAMAMLLF
+334 LAFAAMVMLLF

-359 SAVLAIMLL
+359 SAVLAIILL
-368 TPWLNELLG
+368 TPWINELLG
-377 CDKHGRLYRSAVSL
+377 CNKRGRLYRSAVSL

-429 VLMTLVVW
+429 VLMTLVVQ
-437 LWVTVPLPPVQQC
+437 LWVTVPVPLVQQC
-450 VAWLLSWLLA
+450 IAWLLSWLLA

-477 MLPQVDVA
+477 MLPQVSVA
-485 GACFATFVLTTFFYC
+485 GACFTAFMLAAFFYC
-500 VMHRKYLFAAVVSM
+500 VMRRRYLFAALISM
-514 AAIVAMM
+514 AAVVTVM
-521 LNIFTS
+521 LNIFTDKGA
-527 NLVDYS
+527 DYS

-570 RVLLPFMEREGI
+570 RVLVPFMEREGI
-582 TSVRWLET
+582 TSVRWLESPYT
-590 EYSDSCVSYS
+590 DSSVSYS
-600 NGLLSFAG
+600 DGLLSFAG
-608 LRMQLLVDD
+608 VRMQLLADD
-617 CWLGDSLQH
+617 CWLSDSLQH

-637 LGPVDRLLEVYPA
+637 LGPVERLLEVYPA
-650 PCIVLDGSLYAGSR
+650 SCIVLDGSLYAGSR

-670 CGAAGVGCIDI
+670 CGAAGVGCIDV

>member
-21 GIVIGWLCDVSLS
+21 GIVIGWLCNVDLL

-44 LAVAVGLSSRL
+44 LAVAAGFSSRL
-55 PAWLFGAGATG
+55 PAWLFGVGATG
-66 AMLSVGLF
+66 AMLAIGLF

-94 EAQLLEVPHMGG
+94 EAQLLEVPYMGG

-112 AYVVAADG
+112 AYVVADDG
-120 SVASGERCEG
+120 SVADERSEG
-130 RVELYF
+130 RVNIYF

-161 NAGNPAEFDVERYML
+161 NAGNPAEFDVERYMR

-186 PIDGWQSVGMGNVSL
+186 PVGGWQSVGMGNVSL

-209 DDIVRMYEQQGFEG
+209 DDIVKMYEQQGFEG

-239 FPQELKEVYSD
+239 FSQELKEVYSD

-274 LGFAGGNRKWYIA
+274 LGFAGGSRKWYIA

-297 AFAFVAGLTPSIVR
+297 VFAFVAGLTPSIVR
-311 AALLFSLVSMGRCL
+311 AAVLFSLVSVGRCL

-334 LAFAAMAMLLF
+334 LAFAAMVMLLF

-359 SAVLAIMLL
+359 SAVLAIILL
-368 TPWLNELLG
+368 TPWLRELFG
-377 CDKHGRLYRSAVSL
+377 CNKRGRLYRSAVSL

-429 VLMTLVVW
+429 VLMTLVIQ
-437 LWVTVPLPPVQQC
+437 LWVTVPVPLVQQC
-450 VAWLLSWLLA
+450 IAWLL
-460 FMNGVVEFV
+460 
-469 ASLPAASV
+469 
-477 MLPQVDVA
+477 
-485 GACFATFVLTTFFYC
+485 
-500 VMHRKYLFAAVVSM
+500 
-514 AAIVAMM
+514 
-521 LNIFTS
+521 
-527 NLVDYS
+527 
-533 DSVLLFNNNK
+533 
-543 SGAALVLPQG
+543 
-553 SEGYVVS
+553 
-560 SVPKFDSDAD
+560 
-570 RVLLPFMEREGI
+570 
-582 TSVRWLET
+582 
-590 EYSDSCVSYS
+590 
-600 NGLLSFAG
+600 
-608 LRMQLLVDD
+608 
-617 CWLGDSLQH
+617 
-626 PVDVLWLCRGF
+626 
-637 LGPVDRLLEVYPA
+637 
-650 PCIVLDGSLYAGSR
+650 
-664 RRLLRE
+664 
-670 CGAAGVGCIDI
+670 
-681 SQLGAVK
+681 
-688 LKAADGSFSVETM
+688 
-701 RGK
+701 

>member
-1 MLEFDIK
+1 M
-8 NYPLLKLALPLIG
+8 PLIG
-21 GIVIGWLCDVSLS
+21 GIVIGWLCNVDLL

-44 LAVAVGLSSRL
+44 LAVAAGFSSRL
-55 PAWLFGAGATG
+55 PAWLFGVGATG
-66 AMLSVGLF
+66 AMLAIGLF

-94 EAQLLEVPHMGG
+94 EAQLLEVPYMGG

-112 AYVVAADG
+112 AYVVADDG
-120 SVASGERCEG
+120 SVAGERSEG
-130 RVELYF
+130 RVNIYF

-161 NAGNPAEFDVERYML
+161 NAGNPAEFDVERYMR

-186 PIDGWQSVGMGNVSL
+186 PIGGWQSVGMGNVSL

-209 DDIVRMYEQQGFEG
+209 DDIVKMYERQGFEG

-239 FPQELKEVYSD
+239 FSQELKEVYSD

-274 LGFAGGNRKWYIA
+274 LGFAGGSRKWYIA

-297 AFAFVAGLTPSIVR
+297 VFAFVAGLIPSIVR
-311 AALLFSLVSMGRCL
+311 AAVLFSLVSVGRCL

-334 LAFAAMAMLLF
+334 LAFAAMVMLLF

-359 SAVLAIMLL
+359 SAVLAIILL
-368 TPWLNELLG
+368 TPWLRELFG
-377 CDKHGRLYRSAVSL
+377 CNKRGRLYRSAVSL

-429 VLMTLVVW
+429 VLMTLVIQ
-437 LWVTVPLPPVQQC
+437 LWVTVPVPLVQQC
-450 VAWLLSWLLA
+450 IAWLLSWLLA

-477 MLPQVDVA
+477 MLPQVSVA
-485 GACFATFVLTTFFYC
+485 GACFTAFMLVAFFYC
-500 VMHRKYLFAAVVSM
+500 VMRRRYLFAALISM
-514 AAIVAMM
+514 AAVVTVM
-521 LNIFTS
+521 LNIFTD
-527 NLVDYS
+527 NDTDYS

-570 RVLLPFMEREGI
+570 RVLVPFMEREGI
-582 TSVRWLET
+582 TSVRWLESP
-590 EYSDSCVSYS
+590 YADSCVSYS

-608 LRMQLLVDD
+608 VRMQLLADD
-617 CWLGDSLQH
+617 CWLSDSLQH

-637 LGPVDRLLEVYPA
+637 LGPVERLLDVYPA
-650 PCIVLDGSLYAGSR
+650 SCIVLDGSLYAGSR

-688 LKAADGSFSVETM
+688 LKAADGCFSVETM
-701 RGK
+701 RAK

>member
-1 MLEFDIK
+1 M
-8 NYPLLKLALPLIG
+8 ALPLIG
-21 GIVIGWLCDVSLS
+21 GIVIGWLCNVDLL

-44 LAVAVGLSSRL
+44 LAVAAGFSSRL
-55 PAWLFGAGATG
+55 PAWLFGVGATG
-66 AMLSVGLF
+66 AMLAIGLF

-94 EAQLLEVPHMGG
+94 EAQLLEVPYMGG

-112 AYVVAADG
+112 AYVVADDG
-120 SVASGERCEG
+120 SVADERSEG
-130 RVELYF
+130 RVNIYF

-161 NAGNPAEFDVERYML
+161 NAGNPAEFDVERYMR

-186 PIDGWQSVGMGNVSL
+186 PVGGWQSVGMGYVSL

-209 DDIVRMYEQQGFEG
+209 DDIVKMYERQGFEG

-239 FPQELKEVYSD
+239 FSQELKEVYSD

-274 LGFAGGNRKWYIA
+274 LGFAGGSRKWYIA

-297 AFAFVAGLTPSIVR
+297 VFAFVAGLTPSIVR
-311 AALLFSLVSMGRCL
+311 AAVLFSLVSVGRCL

-334 LAFAAMAMLLF
+334 LAFAAMVMLLF

-359 SAVLAIMLL
+359 SAVLAIILL
-368 TPWLNELLG
+368 TPWLRELLG
-377 CDKHGRLYRSAVSL
+377 CNKRGRLYRSLVSL

-429 VLMTLVVW
+429 VLMTLVVQ
-437 LWVTVPLPPVQQC
+437 LWVTVPVPLVQQC
-450 VAWLLSWLLA
+450 IAWLLSWLLA

-477 MLPQVDVA
+477 MLPQVGVA
-485 GACFATFVLTTFFYC
+485 GACFTAFMLAAFLYC
-500 VMHRKYLFAAVVSM
+500 VMRRKYLFAALISM
-514 AAIVAMM
+514 AAVVTVM
-521 LNIFTS
+521 LNIFTDKGA
-527 NLVDYS
+527 DYS

-570 RVLLPFMEREGI
+570 RVLVPFMEREGI
-582 TSVRWLET
+582 TSVRWLESPYT
-590 EYSDSCVSYS
+590 DSCVSYS

-608 LRMQLLVDD
+608 VRMQLLADD
-617 CWLGDSLQH
+617 CWLSDSLQH

-637 LGPVDRLLEVYPA
+637 LGPVERLLEVYPA
-650 PCIVLDGSLYAGSR
+650 SCIVLDGSLYAGSR

-688 LKAADGSFSVETM
+688 LKADGGSFSVETM

>member
-1 MLEFDIK
+1 MLEFEIK

-21 GIVIGWLCDVSLS
+21 GIVIGWLCNVDLL

-44 LAVAVGLSSRL
+44 LAVAAGFSSRL
-55 PAWLFGAGATG
+55 PAWLFGVGATG
-66 AMLSVGLF
+66 AMLAVGLF

-94 EAQLLEVPHMGG
+94 EAQLLEVPYMGG
-106 VATRAL
+106 VAARAL
-112 AYVVAADG
+112 AYVVADDG
-120 SVASGERCEG
+120 SVADERSEG
-130 RVELYF
+130 RVNIFF

-161 NAGNPAEFDVERYML
+161 NAGNPAEFDVERYMR

-186 PIDGWQSVGMGNVSL
+186 PVGGWQSVGMGNVSL

-209 DDIVRMYEQQGFEG
+209 DDIVKMYERQGFEG

-239 FPQELKEVYSD
+239 FSQELKEVYSD

-274 LGFAGGNRKWYIA
+274 LGFAGGSRKWYIA

-297 AFAFVAGLTPSIVR
+297 VFAFVAGLTPSIVR
-311 AALLFSLVSMGRCL
+311 AAVLFSLVSVGRCL

-334 LAFAAMAMLLF
+334 LAFAAMVMLLF

-359 SAVLAIMLL
+359 SAVLAIILL
-368 TPWLNELLG
+368 TPWINELLG
-377 CDKHGRLYRSAVSL
+377 CNKRGRLYRSAVSL

-429 VLMTLVVW
+429 VLMTLVVQ
-437 LWVTVPLPPVQQC
+437 LWVTVPVPLVQQC
-450 VAWLLSWLLA
+450 IAWLLSWLLA

-477 MLPQVDVA
+477 MLPQVSVA
-485 GACFATFVLTTFFYC
+485 GACFTAFMLAAFFYC
-500 VMHRKYLFAAVVSM
+500 VMRRRYLFAALISM
-514 AAIVAMM
+514 AAVVTVM
-521 LNIFTS
+521 LNIFTDKGA
-527 NLVDYS
+527 DYS

-570 RVLLPFMEREGI
+570 RVLVPFMEREGI
-582 TSVRWLET
+582 TSVRWLESPYT
-590 EYSDSCVSYS
+590 DSSVSYS
-600 NGLLSFAG
+600 DGLLSFAG
-608 LRMQLLVDD
+608 VRMQLLADD
-617 CWLGDSLQH
+617 CWLSDSLQH

-637 LGPVDRLLEVYPA
+637 LGPVERLLEVYPA
-650 PCIVLDGSLYAGSR
+650 SCIVLDGSLYAGSR

-670 CGAAGVGCIDI
+670 CGAAGVGCIDV

>member
-44 LAVAVGLSSRL
+44 LAVVAGFSSRL
-55 PAWLFGAGATG
+55 PAWLFGVGATG
-66 AMLSVGLF
+66 AMLAVGLF
-74 VITCDKAVETP
+74 VITCDKAVEAP
-85 RWSGRKVAC
+85 RWGDGKVAC

-106 VATRAL
+106 VATRTL
-112 AYVVAADG
+112 AYVVAAGG
-120 SVASGERCEG
+120 SAAGGERCEG

-151 RFEAVIENPR
+151 RFNAVIENPR
-161 NAGNPAEFDVERYML
+161 NAGNPAEFDVERYMC
-176 LKGVSGSVFL
+176 LKGVSGSVFQ
-186 PIDGWQSVGMGNVSL
+186 PIGGWQSVGMGDVSL

-209 DDIVRMYEQQGFEG
+209 DDIVKMYEQQGFEG

-239 FPQELKEVYSD
+239 FSQELKEVYSD

-274 LGFAGGNRKWYIA
+274 LGFAGGNRKWYIV

-311 AALLFSLVSMGRCL
+311 AAVLFSLVSVGRCL

-334 LAFAAMAMLLF
+334 LAFAAMVMLLF

-377 CDKHGRLYRSAVSL
+377 CDKHGRFYRSAVSL

-437 LWVTVPLPPVQQC
+437 LWVTVPLSPVQQC

-477 MLPQVDVA
+477 MLPQVGVA
-485 GACFATFVLTTFFYC
+485 GACFAAFVLAAFFYC
-500 VMHRKYLFAAVVSM
+500 AMHRKYLFAVFVSM
-514 AAIVAMM
+514 AAVVAVV
-521 LNIFTS
+521 LNIFTG
-527 NLVDYS
+527 NKVDYS

-543 SGAALVLPQG
+543 SGAALVIPQG
-553 SEGYVVS
+553 SEGYVLS

-570 RVLLPFMEREGI
+570 RVLAPFMEREGI

-590 EYSDSCVSYS
+590 EYSDSCMRYS

-637 LGPVDRLLEVYPA
+637 LGPVERLLEVYPA
-650 PCIVLDGSLYAGSR
+650 SCIVLDGSLYAGSR

-670 CGAAGVGCIDI
+670 CKTAGVGCIDI
-681 SQLGAVK
+681 SQLGAVR
-688 LKAADGSFSVETM
+688 LKGTGGSFTVETM